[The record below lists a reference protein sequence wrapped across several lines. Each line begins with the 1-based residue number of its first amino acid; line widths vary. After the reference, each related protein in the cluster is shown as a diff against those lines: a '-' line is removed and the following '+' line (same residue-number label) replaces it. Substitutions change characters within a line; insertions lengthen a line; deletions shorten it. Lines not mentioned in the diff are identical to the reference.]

1 MNGLPDSCTCKDDYY
16 WYNCDE
22 QGFYRYGCFYRLK
35 DAIFD
40 LQEVMA
46 WVAIGVASFEVFDT
60 LKKLGRIFH
69 CHFFAVGHWSDDSDL
84 R

>member
-1 MNGLPDSCTCKDDYY
+1 VYRPGLNGFPESCKCKDDYY

-22 QGFYRYGCFYRLK
+22 QGFYKTGCFYRLK

-46 WVAIGVASFEVFDT
+46 WVAIGVGVFEVWR
-60 LKKLGRIFH
+60 LKIIRKSG
-69 CHFFAVGHWSDDSDL
+69 FFPLLTFCS
-84 R
+84 

>member
-46 WVAIGVASFEVFDT
+46 WVAIGVASFEVLSFDQKIRT
-60 LKKLGRIFH
+60 NISLP
-69 CHFFAVGHWSDDSDL
+69 FFYSCSL
-84 R
+84 EC